1 MKTNHYLDRQL
12 SEIMEK
18 AFFFLIDKKHAE
30 ISNTECW
37 QMVPQFSPRLL
48 NKAMHVNCAVWQ
60 LCIGIQRIHCQTSC
74 F

>member
-30 ISNTECW
+30 ISNTELLADGS
-37 QMVPQFSPRLL
+37 PIFS
-48 NKAMHVNCAVWQ
+48 
-60 LCIGIQRIHCQTSC
+60 
-74 F
+74 